1 MMYWAYVSMY
11 TYTYSYAI
19 YAMIFSMLTMLLSM
33 FEKAPKILN
42 HNGERADAS
51 NLAQVFYF
59 YSHFGEWNFKNH
71 RSCVSQAST

>member
-1 MMYWAYVSMY
+1 MYIYIY
-11 TYTYSYAI
+11 THTYSYAI

-33 FEKAPKILN
+33 FQKASKILN

-59 YSHFGEWNFKNH
+59 SHFGEWNFKNH